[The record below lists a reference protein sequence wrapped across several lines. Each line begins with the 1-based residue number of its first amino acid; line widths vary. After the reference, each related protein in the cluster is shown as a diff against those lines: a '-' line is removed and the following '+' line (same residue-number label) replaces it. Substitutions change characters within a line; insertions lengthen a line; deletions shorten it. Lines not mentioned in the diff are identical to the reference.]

1 MRGEFSYHG
10 GPTNRAPIPA
20 CASATLLYA
29 YRIIKP
35 GSQALST
42 IQKPPLIATIN
53 RDKGFGFW
61 AELRSNCLSA
71 RRVFMARVPVAFER
85 GKSAI
90 DPLRLPRRLR
100 ASGFSSWPGFV
111 PGIHVFLAYVQ
122 SRRGC
127 PAQGRA

>member
-10 GPTNRAPIPA
+10 GPTNKAPIPA

-53 RDKGFGFW
+53 RDEVFW
-61 AELRSNCLSA
+61 ISQLCAGSSCRGRCVSRDTRS
-71 RRVFMARVPVAFER
+71 R
-85 GKSAI
+85 I
-90 DPLRLPRRLR
+90 
-100 ASGFSSWPGFV
+100 
-111 PGIHVFLAYVQ
+111 
-122 SRRGC
+122 
-127 PAQGRA
+127 